1 QLQEI
6 NKDLDLKVKDRT
18 RQLEE
23 QHHVV
28 KEAQEA
34 LLRTTRLASAGEI
47 AGKAAHEVLNPLT
60 SLLTRVGIM
69 ERKIK
74 NEMVPQLSVLK
85 EIKQAWDKDY
95 QAGGFEKMLQVWQ
108 GASTVNAG
116 QTLWQ
121 EDLSNIEGVAGTLK
135 EQLLTL
141 SGDSEFLARE
151 GPRINKIIN
160 GMRKLSVVHSDKK
173 KHSAHELLK

>member
-1 QLQEI
+1 ERSLIFALIVITTAFLAAVMLSRSLTQPLAVLVDRMDLVSQGDLSTQIHLKTHDETAILAESFNKMIGDLKTSHDQLQEI
-6 NKDLDLKVKDRT
+6 NRDLDLKVKDRT

-85 EIKQAWDKDY
+85 EIKQAWDKD
-95 QAGGFEKMLQVWQ
+95 
-108 GASTVNAG
+108 
-116 QTLWQ
+116 
-121 EDLSNIEGVAGTLK
+121 
-135 EQLLTL
+135 
-141 SGDSEFLARE
+141 
-151 GPRINKIIN
+151 
-160 GMRKLSVVHSDKK
+160 
-173 KHSAHELLK
+173 